1 MSLDPLKKRRRYT
14 FPTSVL
20 SSLSLLDS
28 IFSWITM
35 MMMNDEELFFLV
47 SLTNEMQLALF
58 PAETIVRDPNHR
70 ESPTRPEQDL
80 NLRIT

>member
-1 MSLDPLKKRRRYT
+1 
-14 FPTSVL
+14 
-20 SSLSLLDS
+20 
-28 IFSWITM
+28 

-70 ESPTRPEQDL
+70 ESPTRREQGL
-80 NLRIT
+80 NLRTTWVHV